1 MKLSEEERFKG
12 WLLLEQLQS
21 RQQQDT
27 TGGVT
32 QARMSD
38 AYLHKEKI
46 MQEVQKRILEMA
58 PHGVQSQGE
67 FLDLLEKAIN
77 SIGEDFKKTA
87 SDEAL
92 LSDIDLTTSMIERTL
107 RMVPFQVFFA
117 KAAR

>member
-1 MKLSEEERFKG
+1 MKLSEEEWFKG
-12 WLLLEQLQS
+12 WMLLEQLQP
-21 RQQQDT
+21 QGT

-38 AYLHKEKI
+38 AYFQKEKL
-46 MQEVQKRILEMA
+46 MQEIQKRILEMA

-67 FLDLLEKAIN
+67 YLDLLEKAIN
-77 SIGEDFKKTA
+77 SVTDDFKKTPA
-87 SDEAL
+87 DEAL